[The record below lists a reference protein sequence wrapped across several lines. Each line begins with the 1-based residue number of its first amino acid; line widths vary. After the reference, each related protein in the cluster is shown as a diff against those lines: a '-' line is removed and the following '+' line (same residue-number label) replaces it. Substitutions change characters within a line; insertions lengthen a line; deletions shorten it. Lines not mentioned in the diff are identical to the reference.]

1 MFLPVPRLR
10 AFQGRSILRNPGR
23 SNLALTARLAQR
35 ELIARSGG
43 LPMSCRLPC
52 LLVFALV
59 CLGLNAAQAQDA
71 VEAFYRGKTV
81 TITVGSAVGGGFD
94 AYARLVSHHLSKH
107 IPGNPTIVVQNIP
120 GAGSN
125 KAASYL
131 ATQAPKD
138 GTAIGALQAVAITQP
153 LISDQTLPHDPSKFI
168 MVGSANNSVYFCVI
182 RSDAP
187 VKTFQETFEKEAII
201 GTSGEGASLREYP
214 VMLIN
219 VLGVKLRLIGGYA
232 GSREIMIAMERNEVQ
247 GMCGM
252 DWSSFLTQQPNW
264 ISSGF
269 VRLLA
274 QEDLRGHPE
283 MNKLGVPLTISFAK
297 TEEDR
302 QVMELIY
309 SQNLFG
315 RPYLLPPGV
324 PADRVAAL
332 RRAFASMLKDE
343 ALLAEAKKSGLDIGP
358 MGGEELQALVAKLYA
373 SPPKIIQRAK
383 QSLIYKGPAR

>member
-1 MFLPVPRLR
+1 
-10 AFQGRSILRNPGR
+10 
-23 SNLALTARLAQR
+23 
-35 ELIARSGG
+35 
-43 LPMSCRLPC
+43 MSYRLPAA
-52 LLVFALV
+52 LVFAVAWLTA
-59 CLGLNAAQAQDA
+59 NTAAAQEA
-71 VEAFYRGKTV
+71 VEAFYRGKSV

-94 AYARLVSHHLSKH
+94 AYARLVSHHFAKH
-107 IPGNPTIVVQNIP
+107 IPGNPSIVVQNIP

-125 KAASYL
+125 KAASYIAL
-131 ATQAPKD
+131 QAPKD

-153 LISDQTLPHDPSKFI
+153 LISDQTVPHDPSKFI
-168 MVGSANNSVYFCVI
+168 MVGSANSSVYFCVI
-182 RSDAP
+182 RSEAP
-187 VKTFQETFEKEAII
+187 VKTFREAFEKEVII

-214 VMLIN
+214 VMLVN

-252 DWSSFLTQQPNW
+252 DWSSFLTQQRAW

-283 MNKLGVPLTISFAK
+283 MNKMGVPLAISFAK

-302 QVMELIY
+302 QVMEMIY
-309 SQNLFG
+309 SQNFFG

-332 RRAFASMLKDE
+332 RRAFAAMLQDK
-343 ALLAEAKKSGLDIGP
+343 ALLAEAEKSGLDIGP

-373 SPPKIIQRAK
+373 SPAKVIERAK
-383 QSLIYKGPAR
+383 QSLIYKAPAR

>member
-1 MFLPVPRLR
+1 MIN
-10 AFQGRSILRNPGR
+10 AAHQRSV
-23 SNLALTARLAQR
+23 TAVA
-35 ELIARSGG
+35 
-43 LPMSCRLPC
+43 
-52 LLVFALV
+52 LVFAAA
-59 CLGLNAAQAQDA
+59 CLAPQAAAAQNA
-71 VEAFYRGKTV
+71 VEAFYRGKSV

-94 AYARLVSHHLSKH
+94 AYARLVSHHLSRH
-107 IPGNPTIVVQNIP
+107 IPGNPMIVVQNIP

-153 LISDQTLPHDPSKFI
+153 LISDQALPHDPSKFI
-168 MVGSANNSVYFCVI
+168 MMGSANSSVYFCVI

-187 VKTFQETFEKEAII
+187 VKTFQEAFDKEVII

-214 VMLIN
+214 VMLVN

-252 DWSSFLTQQPNW
+252 DWSSFLTQQRDW

-269 VRLLA
+269 VRPLA

-283 MNKLGVPLTISFAK
+283 MNKISVPLAISFAK

-302 QVMELIY
+302 QVMEMIY

-332 RRAFASMLKDE
+332 RKAFASMLQDK
-343 ALLAEAKKSGLDIGP
+343 ALLAEAQKSGLDIGP
-358 MGGEELQALVAKLYA
+358 MGGEDLQALVAKLYA
-373 SPPKIIQRAK
+373 SPRKVIERAK

>member
-1 MFLPVPRLR
+1 M
-10 AFQGRSILRNPGR
+10 
-23 SNLALTARLAQR
+23 SN
-35 ELIARSGG
+35 
-43 LPMSCRLPC
+43 RLPC
-52 LLVFALV
+52 TVVFAVAWLTA
-59 CLGLNAAQAQDA
+59 NAALAQDA
-71 VEAFYRGKTV
+71 VEAFYRGKSV

-94 AYARLVSHHLSKH
+94 AYARLVSHHLAKH

-125 KAASYL
+125 KAASYIAL
-131 ATQAPKD
+131 QAPKD

-153 LISDQTLPHDPSKFI
+153 LISDQTVPHDPSKFI
-168 MVGSANNSVYFCVI
+168 MVGSANSSVYFCVI

-187 VKTFQETFEKEAII
+187 VKTFRETFEKEVII

-214 VMLIN
+214 VMLVN

-274 QEDLRGHPE
+274 QEDLRGHSE
-283 MNKLGVPLTISFAK
+283 MNKSGVPLAISFAK

-302 QVMELIY
+302 QVMEMIY

-324 PADRVAAL
+324 PADRVAGL
-332 RRAFASMLKDE
+332 RRAFASMLKDK
-343 ALLAEAKKSGLDIGP
+343 ALLAEAEKSGLDIGP

-373 SPPKIIQRAK
+373 SPSKVIERAK
-383 QSLIYKGPAR
+383 QSLIYKGPAK